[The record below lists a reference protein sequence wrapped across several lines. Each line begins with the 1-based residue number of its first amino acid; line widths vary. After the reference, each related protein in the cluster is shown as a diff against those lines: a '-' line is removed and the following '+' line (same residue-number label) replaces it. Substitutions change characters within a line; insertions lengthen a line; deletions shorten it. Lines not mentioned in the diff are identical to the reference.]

1 MDIRRIRLSQ
11 VLESQI
17 PDFIN
22 DEFPLFKEFL
32 RRYQESNEIPGA
44 SYDLLSNIDK
54 YVDLDAILLTPRSTR
69 ITSNDDIGYED
80 TVIPVESTAGFPY
93 AFGLLSLG
101 TVDDEYEIVT
111 YTSKTDT
118 EFRGVVR
125 GFRGLTEIGDELVFE
140 ESAKL
145 EHFDGTT
152 VVNLSALFLD
162 EFFKKLKA
170 QIAPGFEERILNYDV
185 NERLFY
191 KNVGDFYRSKGT
203 KKAYEILFKALYNKP
218 VNVIIPSDYV
228 FESSSSSNRKTRDLV
243 LYSDDQTTDFSETL
257 LHRTL
262 KQPEED
268 AISDPDQLSA
278 YGTVTNVERIERN
291 GIRYYLV
298 SLDGDY
304 DKDISVD
311 GTVFGTFVTTATTK
325 VIEDFIG
332 VNDEWPEFLQV
343 DSTLSFEESGT
354 LDVYNVIN
362 NEFVVEEISYSGKT
376 VNEFFDISD
385 GEFDI
390 TRGTL
395 LSSRRYAYVDI
406 SDEETHYFRVTQVLS
421 GITPDESSY
430 FEQDDPIKFNTLG
443 LREESTKYNDWTNN
457 HTATYNISNLE
468 LLSATNRTYRCNVDG
483 EFDLVN
489 SDKFFLIDNTN
500 TSYNIFISARESI
513 SEYILTSDSLI
524 DLTPPKSFVIE
535 RKLNKAHFTFFPEAN
550 NYVSDVQNVYRPDS
564 FADEMYIAASS
575 LPNYGNSALSTN
587 DKRITFSAN
596 IATDLTGNKTIKI
609 GKDGTPS
616 TPEVN
621 HSFYTGDSI
630 IYSEEDDDNRLK
642 TFDGD
647 SNIID
652 LPNGRYYVTVVDTK
666 TIKLSTS
673 LNRVYTQDY
682 LSIVGNVTDTTFFYS
697 DFFDIEKVLN
707 IDEPFVLKSK
717 RLVKKIIP
725 PVDQSNPVETIP
737 GKIGIFR
744 NGVELLNYKSKNNI
758 YYGGIE
764 ALEILSSGED
774 YDIINPPTLE
784 IFDGESAD
792 GANNGGIGATGNFV
806 IQGSVRELKVL
817 GGGYNYVNDP
827 TIKVTGGNGTSCDVS
842 PVMES
847 YTHGVTIDSSSGF
860 NVGISSNTIITL
872 EDHVFSPGERVIYN
886 CELNAQEIGGLKN
899 KAIYFV
905 GVIDNTSFTLHNSV
919 VDAKNGVEAIDLID
933 FGEGFHKF
941 DAVKKKKRL
950 SALNVNYSSEDFT
963 FKKVSYDP
971 SVISAPIDY
980 YTNTI
985 NLPKHGF
992 NNGELITYD
1001 STSTPIAG
1009 LSSGTD
1015 YYVTKVDDNNFRL
1028 SSIGIGTLSKNFYY
1042 NQGTYVDLTTAGV
1055 GRQYFR
1061 YPNIEINVT
1070 PSGNDPF
1077 SIQPQILPI
1086 VRGKI
1091 TEVFLE
1097 GHGVGYG
1104 CTNIFNYERQPD
1116 ITAEPGKL
1124 ASVKPFIIDG
1134 EIKSIIIQNSGQKY
1148 VSTPTV
1154 QIFTDGDG
1162 FGAELIPIIDDDGR
1176 LQDVIVKNGGADYND
1191 ATEIEIV
1198 SAGAG
1203 AKFKAKIVRWNV
1215 NEVERALNSNQIY
1228 DDDGFLHQDST
1239 ISNNEADE
1247 YGLIQYAHC
1256 YAPRKLRQ
1264 TVYNKKI
1271 INGRTTFNPDL
1282 VLDNLNRETESTLH
1296 SPILG
1301 WAYDGNPIYGPYGF
1315 SNSDGS
1321 GGVQR
1326 MQSGYKKRAIANRPS
1341 VTVYPLG
1348 FFCNDYEWFS
1358 DGDLDAFNGRFCVTP
1373 EYPNGVY
1380 AYFTT
1385 IGNNDSSF
1393 KNFKLPEYPYVIG
1406 ERFKSTPIEFNFDAS
1421 VNQGS
1426 FFNEEDDITS
1436 ENYKKLGLLRNITP
1450 QNAST
1455 EFGSYKYV
1463 FNPTE
1468 VIDVK
1473 SRVKSVSPGKV
1484 DSLVLFAG
1492 GKDFKVGDKIVFSE
1506 SGGNTKRPLGRVV
1519 SISGT
1524 DVSSVSVATSSMTN
1538 VEIVSNPQTGN
1549 VVAICSGPHDQYT
1562 GPGRVDDLANGDEFG
1577 AELIVVTR
1585 DLELSGIGTGTII
1598 DVPGVTGLVTYM
1610 NVFGLAGTQ
1619 NIIKILP
1626 NDVYKIKSGNFEEQV
1641 RILNVDSFNSRVR
1654 VQREVNGTIGTSYPV
1669 GTALSEH
1676 SRKFLINGYGESGS
1690 RFNTQYYFD
1699 PRESVGLGVGS
1710 TLNILNPGAGSTSM
1724 FVGGDKIYLPHNT
1737 LEINDKIY
1745 YDYDTGPIQVES
1757 FGDNF
1762 NLVKDKP
1769 YYAYP
1774 FPNGFV
1780 GVSSRPVGVGSTGPV
1795 GLGSVTELLTFTS
1808 HGAGDNHSFFTRYDD
1823 VKRVD
1828 VTTFEATFTTAKKH
1842 NLIFDDEITT
1852 NCRPNIEKTLQVFY
1866 NEENNKF
1873 AIGKFD
1879 IVHADINARFNTIT
1893 INNHGLQNGQTLI
1906 LESDFPPGGLV
1917 DNGVYRVSVVNRNT
1931 IKLLET
1937 NNGGV
1942 VDITNQSTGRLLVIN
1957 PPIQLIKDKTLVFD
1971 VSDFSLSYVR
1981 NNIRYSAFELK
1992 FFTDKELTHEFVSSE
2007 KGGEFNVTT
2016 TGKLGV
2022 DLTAR
2027 VKLKYDDDFPQQ
2039 LYYILQPLKNAQ
2051 VPVSYSLSS
2060 LDELNDNIIEFVDSP
2075 ISGNYNVRKPTDTT
2089 FSYRL
2094 FEEPDSTNYVAGL
2107 ATITYSTISTTA
2119 SGPINE
2125 VSFVSKGANLIK
2137 LPLIEKVESESG
2149 IDSIIFPRSKSI
2161 GISKNI
2167 EIDDIG
2173 FDFPSDTTLRPR
2185 AFTPTVY
2192 KIDPLT
2198 SIGNID
2204 VLNKG
2209 TRYTVLPDLVLIDGY
2224 TNKIV
2229 DDVDL
2234 RYVNED
2240 GFRVDVI
2247 KNTKNL
2253 YDVEPRLLPINNSN
2267 GYKILT
2273 LSYDSGSKDATVILD
2288 VVGFSTIT
2296 AWPFP
2301 VGSQFMVE
2309 GVITKDPTNDEG
2321 YNSADYNYKKLF
2333 TVKTAD
2339 PNIGG
2344 QVPSFTFNMGDFVT
2358 TTAGPGIFN
2367 DLITSGRVIPE
2378 SLFPT
2383 FNVNRVANKY
2393 FENEVITNG
2402 DTEDLV
2408 VSWDIKNELL
2418 KVFTS
2423 FPERYQVGDVIRGKT
2438 SASSGTLT
2446 EVVGITS
2453 LTYELDASND
2463 QRYKPYDRKGFLNEE
2478 TQRLHDSDYYQYFAY
2493 SLKSE
2498 VGISSWKEPVES
2510 LAHPAGFKK
2519 FSELQV
2525 ISGDNQQLG
2534 INSTGIPVDQNES
2547 GFIGISDFT
2556 SYYDLNCVH
2565 DIDMVTENNI
2575 LNKMSDEIRFN
2586 SLILVD
2592 YFESIGNR
2600 VLIVD
2605 DVSDEFNS
2613 NARPTAFA
2621 TVDTFSLRK
2630 FRSKKYVM
2638 FTSNKKFP
2646 GERQMIIVN
2655 VLHNNIYGF
2664 LTQYGRVETNNVHGY
2679 FDIGIFEDNGLLLF
2693 YPIEY
2698 QFSDFNISGYQYAIS
2713 DTISGVATHYI
2724 GNSDSIG
2731 FAGIQTTMLPQGTSA
2746 STKIVGID
2754 SSYRSAKVLVTLES
2768 SDLQYYQYDEFNIVH
2783 DGTDIHNI
2791 EFSTLATDNFASQ
2804 DVSLG
2809 IGTYQFAYNGNDLE
2823 VRLKPN
2829 SGLST
2834 FYDVTSTVVAISDT
2848 SRTGVGSSQFNTTL
2862 TTVGLGTTTSISP
2875 FAGVNTSI
2883 QLLEF
2888 DASYKGFN
2896 AYVSIEDMTNNI
2908 VQMSELVFT
2917 HNETDSYI
2925 TEFGRVSNRGIFED
2939 VGLGTFT
2946 TYVTGGKARLEFVP
2960 YPADPGFTREIE
2972 VRLFTHQL
2980 QLVDLGISESFYNYD
2995 NGRFSTLHGTYTGTE
3010 NDIKRSFELRHQG
3023 DLIFE
3028 RVFDS
3033 TSLGT
3038 TVSTEEN
3045 VLVLPNHFF
3054 VTGELVHY
3062 TVPNDD
3068 DVRVGIA
3075 TTTIAGIGST
3085 DKLPTDLFVVKVNDS
3100 KIKFADTAENALKF
3114 NPVTLTLDSVGV
3126 GTQHKITATNKDA
3139 KGVFTIDN
3147 MMQSPIVGLA
3157 ITTSVIEDISLDLT
3171 LINTAG
3177 ITSIFANDIIEI
3189 DDEVMLVETVGVGT
3203 QDRIRVRRPWLGTE
3217 LGIHTA
3223 GALVTKLKG
3232 DYKIVGSTI
3241 NFTSA
3246 PYGKVPVTVDVNQ
3259 FGVPFVDPS
3268 DRDFTGITTNSY
3280 FHGRTFM
3287 RSGIVDEIEET
3298 YSKNYIFDDIST
3310 KFTGIRTSFD
3320 MTFNGADVVGL
3331 STDNAIVLVKDV
3343 FQQPTRPGVS
3353 SIAGN
3358 YEFVEVGGKTKILFD
3373 GSISSDDFTAADGQ
3387 DINVPNLPIG
3397 GVIVNIGSTTGLGYQ
3412 PLVPAGGTATVSD
3425 LGTIASISIG
3435 NSGSGYRPGIQTHI
3449 GVKAVTPTSVD
3460 MIGFATA
3467 LNGHITGVAVTSN
3480 KVFYAPRDIS
3490 DVTYNNLTGLT
3501 TVTTSSAHGLLNG
3514 QEVVVSGIAF
3524 TCDYS
3529 GAGPVNITNV
3539 VYDNTTGI
3547 MTVTTSGA
3555 HNLQTTGQRS
3565 DVLLTGIAM
3574 TCGLDGGAS
3583 THVYPRTTDPYY
3595 CGSRVTAVNSSTEF
3609 ETNVGVSTVPTFYQS
3624 GGVAQPVIIA
3634 PRSSNNSDSKVDSA
3648 FHGTRVTRIL
3658 DNTSFEINTGI
3669 STREH
3674 FYARCGKVNKP
3685 IQIVFDSPLSYT
3697 DIPLIYSSDSPNEG
3711 IGRTASIDMFIS
3723 RDTTVGEFKFNN
3735 NGYAYGQGEILT
3747 VAIGGTTGIPTDTS
3761 KTYDEFQITVNQTHS
3776 DEFNSWSVGQ
3786 LQQLD
3791 SLDDQFDGI
3800 RRVFP
3805 ISFQGDRLSIRARP
3819 GSQIDVS
3826 ATLLIFIND
3835 VLQVPNQAYTFKGG
3849 SLIIFAEPIPEDY
3862 TSRIIFF
3869 RGTRDVDVEEIDIV
3883 EPIEVGDKVRIM
3895 SDIAFQSENKRT
3907 VEDILSSDILLT
3919 NPYSGIGRLN
3929 DETIERPLMAC
3940 KQTEDLF
3947 INGAYVGKDRRLY
3960 EPYIFPTTNLIQP
3973 VGVDTT
3979 VAWVE
3984 ATSTFFDNRKENLAG
3999 KKLGQIQ
4006 IVSQDETATGIISA
4020 VVSGVGS
4027 VTNITI
4033 ANAGVGY
4040 TFAPQIAI
4048 GPPAPGGTQATATC
4062 TVSNGSINT
4071 ITITNN
4077 GLGYTGGTPAIN
4089 VEPPKVYIEPIRQV
4103 EYDGDYGNIV
4113 SVANTNVG
4121 VGSTALE
4128 LSLHIPRD
4136 SFIRDLGI
4144 NPGGITTEGI
4154 TGLVTSYYFTA
4165 SRTNVGNGVT
4175 AFYNDGNTLSISTDK
4190 FNNIFQVYD
4199 IDRTTESVPGI
4210 GVTDIVKITTLVEY
4224 PIDLAENLG
4233 TFDNDS
4239 ETFDSTELT
4248 FDNAGEDNGY
4258 FGNFSWGRINWHPTK
4273 SRKQPLEF
4281 TSYHETGFAG
4291 INTSPFVRR
4300 TFPLR
4305 TKLYTQY

>member
-32 RRYQESNEIPGA
+32 RQYQESNEIPGA
-44 SYDLLSNIDK
+44 AYDLMSNIDK
-54 YVDLDAILLTPRSTR
+54 YVDLDSILLTPRSTE
-69 ITSNDDIGYED
+69 IDGNDVGFED
-80 TVIPVESTAGFPY
+80 TVIQVESTAGFPY
-93 AFGLLSLG
+93 AYGLLSLG
-101 TVDDEYEIVT
+101 TIDDDDLDPEFEIVT

-118 EFRGVVR
+118 EFRGVIR
-125 GFRGLTEIGDELVFE
+125 GFSGLTEIGDELVFRD
-140 ESAKL
+140 SSKK
-145 EHFDGTT
+145 EHSSGTE

-162 EFFKKLKA
+162 EFFKKLKS

-185 NERLFY
+185 NERVFY
-191 KNVGDFYRSKGT
+191 KHVGDFYRTKGT
-203 KKAYEILFKALYNKP
+203 RKAFEILFRALYNRP
-218 VNVIIPSDYV
+218 VDVIIPSDYV

-243 LYSDDQTTDFSETL
+243 LYSDDQTTDFSDVL

-262 KQPEED
+262 KQSEVDSIDE
-268 AISDPDQLSA
+268 PDELTA
-278 YGTVTNVERIERN
+278 YGTISNVERIERN
-291 GIRYYLV
+291 GVRYYLV

-304 DKDISVD
+304 DKDITVD
-311 GTVFGTFVTTATTK
+311 GTVFGTFVPTATTK
-325 VIEDFIG
+325 VTEDFIG
-332 VNDEWPEFLQV
+332 ANDEWPEFLQV
-343 DSTLSFEESGT
+343 DSTLSFENSGT
-354 LDVYNVIN
+354 LDVYNVVN
-362 NEFVVEEISYSGKT
+362 NEFVVKSIDFSGKT
-376 VNEFFDISD
+376 VNEFFEISSD
-385 GEFDI
+385 FDI

-395 LSSRRYAYVDI
+395 ISSRRYAYIEV

-421 GITPDESSY
+421 GIKPDQSSY
-430 FEQDDPIKFNTLG
+430 FEEEDPIKFNTLG
-443 LREESTKYNDWTNN
+443 LREESTKYNDWKYNN
-457 HTATYNISNLE
+457 TATYNISNLE
-468 LLSATNRTYRCNVDG
+468 LLSKVNKTYRCNVDG
-483 EFDLVN
+483 NFDLVN
-489 SDKFFLIDNTN
+489 SDKFFLIDNN
-500 TSYNIFISARESI
+500 QKSYNVFVSARESI
-513 SEYILTSDSLI
+513 NEYILTAETLI

-564 FADEMYIAASS
+564 FVDEMYIAASS

-587 DKRITFSAN
+587 DKRIKFSVN
-596 IATDLTGNKTIKI
+596 IATDLTGNKNIKV
-609 GKDGTPS
+609 GQDGTPS
-616 TPEVN
+616 RAEVN

-630 IYSEEDDDNRLK
+630 IYSEEDDSNRLK

-647 SNIID
+647 DNLID
-652 LPNGRYYVTVVDTK
+652 LPNGRYYITVVDTK

-673 LNRVYTQDY
+673 LNRVYTKDY
-682 LSIVGNVTDTTFFYS
+682 LSIVGNVTDAIFYYS

-717 RLVKKIIP
+717 RLVKKISEPI
-725 PVDQSNPVETIP
+725 DQAVPTITVP
-737 GKIGIFR
+737 GKLGIFK
-744 NGVELLNYKSKNNI
+744 NGVELINYKSKNNI

-764 ALEILSSGED
+764 AVEILSSGED

-784 IFDGESAD
+784 IFDGENAD
-792 GANNGGIGATGNFV
+792 GVNNGGIGATGNFV
-806 IQGSVRELKVL
+806 IQGSVRDIKVL
-817 GGGYNYVNDP
+817 SGGYNYLNDP
-827 TIKVTGGNGTSCDVS
+827 TIKVSGGNGTSCDVS
-842 PVMES
+842 PVMET

-860 NVGISSNTIITL
+860 NVGISTNTIITL
-872 EDHVFSPGERVIYN
+872 EEHLFAPGERVIYN
-886 CELNAQEIGGLKN
+886 CELNDQEIGGLKN
-899 KAIYFV
+899 KSIYYV
-905 GVIDNTSFTLHNSV
+905 GVVDTTSFTLHNSV
-919 VDAKNGVEAIDLID
+919 VDAKNNINEIDLVD

-941 DAVKKKKRL
+941 DAVIKKKRL
-950 SALNVNYSSEDFT
+950 SGINVNYSSEDFT
-963 FKKVSYDP
+963 YRNVSYDP
-971 SVISAPIDY
+971 SAVSTPIDY

-985 NLPKHGF
+985 NLPNHGF
-992 NNGELITYD
+992 SSGELITYH
-1001 STSTPIAG
+1001 STTTPIAG

-1015 YYVTKVDDNNFRL
+1015 YYVTKVDGNKFRL
-1028 SSIGIGTLSKNFYY
+1028 SSVGFGTLSDDYY
-1042 NQGTYVDLTTAGV
+1042 YKSQSYVDLSTNGV

-1061 YPNIEINVT
+1061 YPNIEVSIS

-1077 SIQPQILPI
+1077 SIRPQLLPI
-1086 VRGKI
+1086 VRGEI

-1104 CTNIFNYERQPD
+1104 CTNIFNYERQPN
-1116 ITAEPGKL
+1116 ISAEPGKL
-1124 ASVKPFIIDG
+1124 ASVRPFIIDG
-1134 EIKSIIIQNSGQKY
+1134 EIKSVIIQNSGQKY
-1148 VSTPTV
+1148 VSTPSV
-1154 QIFTDGDG
+1154 QIFTDGNG
-1162 FGAELIPIIDDDGR
+1162 FGAELIPIISDDGR
-1176 LQDVIVKNGGADYND
+1176 LEDVLVKNGGADYND

-1198 SAGAG
+1198 SAGTG
-1203 AKFKAKIVRWNV
+1203 AQFKAKIIRWNV

-1239 ISNNEADE
+1239 ISIEEADE
-1247 YGLIQYAHC
+1247 YGLIQYGHC

-1264 TVYNKKI
+1264 TVYNKKV

-1282 VLDNLNRETESTLH
+1282 VLDNLNRETDSTLH

-1315 SNSDGS
+1315 TNSDGT
-1321 GGVQR
+1321 GGVKR

-1358 DGDLDAFNGRFCVTP
+1358 DGDLDVFNGRYCVTP

-1406 ERFKSTPIEFNFDAS
+1406 ERFKSKPIEFNFNS
-1421 VNQGS
+1421 NINQGS
-1426 FFNEEDDITS
+1426 FFAEENDLIDQ
-1436 ENYKKLGLLRNITP
+1436 NYKTKGLLRNITP
-1450 QNAST
+1450 QNSST
-1455 EFGSYKYV
+1455 EFGSYKYL

-1468 VIDVK
+1468 VIDIRSSVK
-1473 SRVKSVSPGKV
+1473 DVTPGKV
-1484 DSLVLFAG
+1484 DNLVLFSG
-1492 GKDFKVGDKIVFSE
+1492 GKDFKVDDRIVFSE
-1506 SGGNTKRPLGRVV
+1506 SGGNTKRPIGRVT
-1519 SISGT
+1519 SIGGT
-1524 DVSSVSVATSSMTN
+1524 DVLSVSVATSSIVN
-1538 VEIVSNPQTGN
+1538 AEIVSNPQTGN
-1549 VVAICSGPHDQYT
+1549 VIAICSSPHGQYT
-1562 GPGRVDDLANGDEFG
+1562 GPGRVDDLSNDDEFG
-1577 AELIVVTR
+1577 AELVVVTR
-1585 DLELSGIGTGTII
+1585 DLELSGFGTGNVV
-1598 DVPGVTGLVTYM
+1598 DLPSVTGIVTYM
-1610 NVFGLAGTQ
+1610 SVFGLDSTQ
-1619 NIIKILP
+1619 NIVKILP
-1626 NDVYKIKSGNFEEQV
+1626 NDVYKIKYGSIEEQV
-1641 RILNVDSFNSRVR
+1641 KILNVDTNNSRLR
-1654 VQREVNGTIGTSYPV
+1654 VQRQVNGTIGTSYPV

-1676 SRKFLINGYGESGS
+1676 SRKFLIDGYNDSGS
-1690 RFNTQYYFD
+1690 RFNTQYYFN
-1699 PRESVGLGVGS
+1699 PKESVGLGVGS
-1710 TLNILNPGAGSTSM
+1710 TLSISNPGAGSTSI
-1724 FVGGDKIYLPHNT
+1724 FVGGGKIYLPDNT
-1737 LEINDKIY
+1737 LQVNDKIY
-1745 YDYDTGPIQVES
+1745 YDYDNGPIQVES

-1762 NLVKDKP
+1762 NLVKDRP

-1774 FPNGFV
+1774 FPNGYV

-1808 HGAGDNHSFFTRYDD
+1808 HGSGVNHSFFTRYDD

-1828 VTTFEATFTTAKKH
+1828 ITTYEATFTTSQKH
-1842 NLIFDDEITT
+1842 NLLFDDEIVAD
-1852 NCRPNIEKTLQVFY
+1852 CRPNIEKTLQVFY

-1873 AIGKFD
+1873 AVGKFD
-1879 IVHADINARFNTIT
+1879 FVHDDIDVKFNTIT
-1893 INNHGLQNGQTLI
+1893 INNHGLRNGQTLI
-1906 LESDFPPGGLV
+1906 LESLTPPGGLS
-1917 DNGVYRVSVVNRNT
+1917 DNGVYRVSIVNKNT
-1931 IKLLET
+1931 IKLL
-1937 NNGGV
+1937 NQNDDGV
-1942 VDITNQSTGRLLVIN
+1942 VDITNQSTGRLLIVN
-1957 PPIQLIKDKTLVFD
+1957 PPIDLIKDKTIVFD

-1992 FFTDKELTHEFVSSE
+1992 FYTNKELTHEFLSSE
-2007 KGGEFNVTT
+2007 KDGDFSVTT
-2016 TGKLGV
+2016 EGRLGV
-2022 DLTAR
+2022 DLNAK
-2027 VKLKYDDDFPQQ
+2027 VKLKYDNNFPQK
-2039 LYYILQPLKNAQ
+2039 LYYVLKPLKTPQ
-2051 VPVSYSLSS
+2051 IPVAFSLSS
-2060 LDELNDNIIEFVDSP
+2060 LDRNNDNVINFVDSP
-2075 ISGNYNVRKPTDTT
+2075 ISGRFNIRKPTDTT

-2094 FEEPDSTNYVAGL
+2094 FNAPESNSYTSGL
-2107 ATITYSTISTTA
+2107 STITYSTISTTA

-2125 VSFVSKGANLIK
+2125 VSFISKGSNLLK

-2149 IDSIIFPRSKSI
+2149 VDSIIFPRSQSI

-2167 EIDDIG
+2167 AIDDIG

-2185 AFTPTVY
+2185 AYTPTVY

-2198 SIGNID
+2198 SIGSID
-2204 VLNKG
+2204 IIEKG
-2209 TRYTVLPDLVLIDGY
+2209 TRYTILPDLVLIDGY

-2267 GYKILT
+2267 GYKILNIQ
-2273 LSYDSGSKDATVILD
+2273 YDSGTKDATVTLD

-2301 VGSQFMVE
+2301 EGEEFMIE
-2309 GVITKDPTNDEG
+2309 GVVTKQPTIDEG
-2321 YNSADYNYKKLF
+2321 YNSADYDYKKLF

-2344 QVPSFTFNMGDFVT
+2344 QVPSFTFNMGDFVK
-2358 TTAGPGIFN
+2358 TTAGPGVFN
-2367 DLITSGRVIPE
+2367 DLVTSGRVIPK
-2378 SLFPT
+2378 SLFPV

-2393 FENEVITNG
+2393 FENEIITNG
-2402 DTEDLV
+2402 DSEDLV
-2408 VSWDIKNELL
+2408 VSWDVKNELL

-2423 FPERYQVGDVIRGKT
+2423 FPERYQIGDVIRGKT

-2453 LTYELDASND
+2453 LTYEVGASNND
-2463 QRYKPYDRKGFLNEE
+2463 RYKPYDRRGFLNEE
-2478 TQRLHDSDYYQYFAY
+2478 TQRLHDSDYYQYFSY

-2519 FSELQV
+2519 FGELQIV
-2525 ISGDNQQLG
+2525 SDDDDQVGV
-2534 INSTGIPVDQNES
+2534 NSTGIAVDQNES

-2565 DIDMVTENNI
+2565 DIDLVTENNI
-2575 LNKMSDEIRFN
+2575 LNKTSDEIRFN

-2605 DVSDEFNS
+2605 DISDQFNS
-2613 NARPTAFA
+2613 NPRSTAFV

-2664 LTQYGRVETNNVHGY
+2664 ITQYGRVETNDVHGY
-2679 FDIGIFEDNGLLLF
+2679 FDLAVFEDNGLLLF

-2698 QFSDFNISGYQYAIS
+2698 RFTDFNISGYQYAIS
-2713 DTISGVATHYI
+2713 DSISGVATHYI

-2731 FAGIQTTMLPQGTSA
+2731 FAGIQTAMLPQGTST
-2746 STKIVGID
+2746 SSKIVGID

-2768 SDLQYYQYDEFNIVH
+2768 SDLQYFQYDEFNIVH
-2783 DGTDIHNI
+2783 DGTDIHNV
-2791 EFSTLATDNFASQ
+2791 EFSTLATNNFGSQ

-2809 IGTYQFAYNGNDLE
+2809 IGTYQFAYNGNDIE
-2823 VRLKPN
+2823 VKLTPN

-2834 FYDVTSTVVAISDT
+2834 DYDVTSTVVAISDT
-2848 SRTGVGSSQFNTTL
+2848 SRTAIGSSQFNTTL
-2862 TTVGLGTTTSISP
+2862 TTVGFGSTTSISP

-2883 QLLEF
+2883 QLAEF
-2888 DASYKGFN
+2888 DKSYKGFN

-2908 VQMSELVFT
+2908 VQMSELVLT
-2917 HNETDSYI
+2917 HNETDAYI
-2925 TEFGRVSNRGIFED
+2925 TEFGRVSNRGFFED

-2946 TYVTGGKARLEFVP
+2946 TYVDPSTKKARIEFVP

-2980 QLVDLGISESFYNYD
+2980 QLVDLSVSNNYYNYE
-2995 NGRFSTLHGTYTGTE
+2995 NGRFSTLYGTYTGTE
-3010 NDIKRSFELRHQG
+3010 NDIKRSFELRHQN

-3033 TSLGT
+3033 TALGT
-3038 TVSTEEN
+3038 TVSTNEN
-3045 VLVLPNHFF
+3045 VLILPNHFF
-3054 VTGELVHY
+3054 VTGELVQY
-3062 TVPNDD
+3062 TVPNED

-3075 TTTIAGIGST
+3075 TTTISGIGST
-3085 DKLPTDLFVVKVNDS
+3085 DKLPTDLYVVKVNDS
-3100 KIKFADTAENALKF
+3100 KIKFADSAENALKF
-3114 NPVTLTLDSVGV
+3114 NPITLTLNSAGI

-3147 MMQSPIVGLA
+3147 MMQSPVVGLGV
-3157 ITTSVIEDISLDLT
+3157 TTSVVDDISLDLT

-3189 DDEVMLVETVGVGT
+3189 DDEIMLVETVGVGT
-3203 QDRIRVRRPWLGTE
+3203 QDKIRVRRPWMGTE

-3232 DYKIVGSTI
+3232 DYKITGSTI

-3287 RSGIVDEIEET
+3287 RSGIVDETEET
-3298 YSKNYIFDDIST
+3298 YTKNYIFDDIST
-3310 KFTGIRTSFD
+3310 KFTGIRTAFD
-3320 MTFNGADVVGL
+3320 MTFNGQDVVGL
-3331 STDNAIVLVKDV
+3331 STDNAIVLVKDI

-3353 SIAGN
+3353 SISGN

-3373 GSISSDDFTAADGQ
+3373 GSTSSDDFTAADGQ
-3387 DINVPNLPIG
+3387 DINVPNLPVG
-3397 GVIVNIGSTTGLGYQ
+3397 GVIVSVGSTNGLGYQ
-3412 PLVPAGGTATVSD
+3412 PLVAAGGTATIS
-3425 LGTIASISIG
+3425 GFGSITSISIG

-3449 GVKAVTPTSVD
+3449 NVIAQTSSDVSI
-3460 MIGFATA
+3460 IGYATA
-3467 LNGHITGVAVTSN
+3467 LNGHITGVA
-3480 KVFYAPRDIS
+3480 
-3490 DVTYNNLTGLT
+3490 
-3501 TVTTSSAHGLLNG
+3501 
-3514 QEVVVSGIAF
+3514 
-3524 TCDYS
+3524 
-3529 GAGPVNITNV
+3529 ITNPGTA
-3539 VYDNTTGI
+3539 Y
-3547 MTVTTSGA
+3547 TS
-3555 HNLQTTGQRS
+3555 
-3565 DVLLTGIAM
+3565 
-3574 TCGLDGGAS
+3574 
-3583 THVYPRTTDPYY
+3583 
-3595 CGSRVTAVNSSTEF
+3595 
-3609 ETNVGVSTVPTFYQS
+3609 TNP
-3624 GGVAQPVIIA
+3624 PLI
-3634 PRSSNNSDSKVDSA
+3634 R
-3648 FHGTRVTRIL
+3648 
-3658 DNTSFEINTGI
+3658 
-3669 STREH
+3669 
-3674 FYARCGKVNKP
+3674 
-3685 IQIVFDSPLSYT
+3685 FDSPLSYT
-3697 DIPLIYSSDSPNEG
+3697 DIPLIYSSDSPQQG
-3711 IGRTASIDMFIS
+3711 IGRTASIDIFVS

-3761 KTYDEFQITVNQTHS
+3761 KTFDEFQITVNETHS
-3776 DEFNSWSVGQ
+3776 DEFNSWSLGQ

-3791 SLDDQFDGI
+3791 SLDDQFDGF

-3835 VLQVPNQAYTFKGG
+3835 ILQIPNQAYTFKGG
-3849 SLIIFAEPIPEDY
+3849 SLIIFAEPIPENY
-3862 TSRIIFF
+3862 TSRILFY
-3869 RGTRDVDVEEIDIV
+3869 RGTRDVDVEEVDIV
-3883 EPIEVGDKVRIM
+3883 EPIEVGDKVKIM
-3895 SDIAFQSENKRT
+3895 SDVVFQTENKRS

-3940 KQTEDLF
+3940 KQTEDVF
-3947 INGAYVGKDRRLY
+3947 INGDPVGKDRRLY

-3973 VGVDTT
+3973 VGIDTT

-3984 ATSTFFDNRKENLAG
+3984 AVSTFFDNTKENLAA

-4006 IVSQDETATGIISA
+4006 IVSQEETRTGIVSA
-4020 VVSGVGS
+4020 VVSGIGS
-4027 VTNITI
+4027 VTNLTI
-4033 ANAGVGY
+4033 ANAGTGY
-4040 TFAPQIAI
+4040 TFAPQIAV
-4048 GPPAPGGTQATATC
+4048 GPPSPGGTQATATC
-4062 TVSNGSINT
+4062 TISNGSIDV

-4077 GLGYTGGTPAIN
+4077 GLGYTGTQLPAVN
-4089 VEPPKVYIEPIRQV
+4089 VEPPRVELEAIRQV
-4103 EYDGDYGNIV
+4103 EYDGDYGTIV

-4121 VGSTALE
+4121 VGSTAVE
-4128 LSLHIPRD
+4128 LSLYIPDD
-4136 SFIRDLGI
+4136 SFIRDIGI
-4144 NPGGITTEGI
+4144 NPGGMATEGI
-4154 TGLVTSYYFTA
+4154 TGLVTSYYFTV
-4165 SRTNVGNGVT
+4165 SRTNTGTGLT
-4175 AFYNDGNTLSISTDK
+4175 TLYNDGRVLGITTEN

-4199 IDRTTESVPGI
+4199 IDRITETVPGV
-4210 GVTDIVKITTLVEY
+4210 GVTDVVKVTSLVEG
-4224 PIDLAENLG
+4224 PLGLSQELA
-4233 TFDNDS
+4233 TFDNNIK
-4239 ETFDSTELT
+4239 TWDSTDFTL
-4248 FDNAGEDNGY
+4248 DSVAPDNGF
-4258 FGNFSWGRINWHPTK
+4258 FGIFSWGRINWHPTK
-4273 SRKQPLEF
+4273 SRKEPLEF
-4281 TSYHETGFAG
+4281 NSYHRSGFAG
-4291 INTSPFVRR
+4291 IATSPFVRR
-4300 TFPLR
+4300 TWHLR
-4305 TKLYTQY
+4305 SKLYTQY

>member
-32 RRYQESNEIPGA
+32 RQYQESNEIPGA
-44 SYDLLSNIDK
+44 AYDLMSNIDK
-54 YVDLDAILLTPRSTR
+54 YVDLDSILLTPRSTE
-69 ITSNDDIGYED
+69 IDGNDVGFED
-80 TVIPVESTAGFPY
+80 TVIQVESTAGFPY
-93 AFGLLSLG
+93 AYGLLSLG
-101 TVDDEYEIVT
+101 IVDDDDLDPEFEIVT

-118 EFRGVVR
+118 EFRGVIR
-125 GFRGLTEIGDELVFE
+125 GFSGLTEIGDELVFRD
-140 ESAKL
+140 SSKK
-145 EHFDGTT
+145 EHSSGTD
-152 VVNLSALFLD
+152 VINLSALFLD
-162 EFFKKLKA
+162 EFFKKLKS

-185 NERLFY
+185 NERVFY
-191 KNVGDFYRSKGT
+191 KHVGDFYRSKGT
-203 KKAYEILFKALYNKP
+203 RKAFEILFRALYNRP

-243 LYSDDQTTDFSETL
+243 LYSDDQTTDFSDVL

-262 KQPEED
+262 KQSEQD
-268 AISDPDQLSA
+268 SIDDPDELTA
-278 YGTVTNVERIERN
+278 YGTISNVERIERN
-291 GIRYYLV
+291 GIRYYLI

-304 DKDISVD
+304 DKDITVD
-311 GTVFGTFVTTATTK
+311 GTVFGTFVPTATTK
-325 VIEDFIG
+325 VTEDFIG
-332 VNDEWPEFLQV
+332 ANDEWPEFLQV
-343 DSTLSFEESGT
+343 DSTLSFENSGT
-354 LDVYNVIN
+354 LDVYNVVN
-362 NEFVVEEISYSGKT
+362 NEFVVKSIDFSGKT
-376 VNEFFDISD
+376 VNEFFEISSD
-385 GEFDI
+385 FDI

-395 LSSRRYAYVDI
+395 ISSRRYAYIEV

-421 GITPDESSY
+421 GIKPDQSSY
-430 FEQDDPIKFNTLG
+430 FEEEDPIKFNTLG
-443 LREESTKYNDWTNN
+443 LREESTKYNDWKYNN
-457 HTATYNISNLE
+457 TATYNISNLE
-468 LLSATNRTYRCNVDG
+468 LLSKVNKTYRCNVDG
-483 EFDLVN
+483 NFDLVN
-489 SDKFFLIDNTN
+489 ADKFFLIDNN
-500 TSYNIFISARESI
+500 QKAYNVFVSARESI
-513 SEYILTSDSLI
+513 NEYILTAETLI

-564 FADEMYIAASS
+564 FVDEMYIAASS

-587 DKRITFSAN
+587 DKRIKFSVN
-596 IATDLTGNKTIKI
+596 IATDLTGNKNIKV
-609 GKDGTPS
+609 GQDGTPS
-616 TPEVN
+616 LAEVN

-630 IYSEEDDDNRLK
+630 IYSEEDDSNRLK

-647 SNIID
+647 DNLID
-652 LPNGRYYVTVVDTK
+652 LPNGRYYITVVDTK

-673 LNRVYTQDY
+673 LNRVYTKDY
-682 LSIVGNVTDTTFFYS
+682 ISIVGNVTDAIFYYS

-717 RLVKKIIP
+717 RLVKKISEPI
-725 PVDQSNPVETIP
+725 DQAVPTITVP
-737 GKIGIFR
+737 GKLGIFK
-744 NGVELLNYKSKNNI
+744 NGVELINYKSKNNI

-764 ALEILSSGED
+764 ALEILSGGED

-784 IFDGESAD
+784 IFDGENAD
-792 GANNGGIGATGNFV
+792 GVNNGGIGATGNFV
-806 IQGSVRELKVL
+806 IQGSVRDIKVL
-817 GGGYNYVNDP
+817 SGGYNYLNDP
-827 TIKVTGGNGTSCDVS
+827 TIKVSGGNGTSCDVS
-842 PVMES
+842 PVMET

-860 NVGISSNTIITL
+860 NVGISTNTIITL
-872 EDHVFSPGERVIYN
+872 EEHLFAPGERVIYN
-886 CELNAQEIGGLKN
+886 SELNDQEIGGLKN
-899 KAIYFV
+899 KSIYYV
-905 GVIDNTSFTLHNSV
+905 GVVDTTSFTLHNSV
-919 VDAKNGVEAIDLID
+919 VDAKNNVNEIDLVD

-941 DAVKKKKRL
+941 DAVIKKKRL
-950 SALNVNYSSEDFT
+950 SGINVNYSSEDFSYRN
-963 FKKVSYDP
+963 VSYDP
-971 SVISAPIDY
+971 SAVSAPIDY

-985 NLPKHGF
+985 NLPNHGF
-992 NNGELITYD
+992 SSGELITYH
-1001 STSTPIAG
+1001 STTTPIAG

-1015 YYVTKVDDNNFRL
+1015 YYVTKVDENKFRL
-1028 SSIGIGTLSKNFYY
+1028 SSVGFGTLSVDYY
-1042 NQGTYVDLTTAGV
+1042 YRSQSYVDLSTDGV

-1061 YPNIEINVT
+1061 YPNIEVSIS

-1077 SIQPQILPI
+1077 SIQPQLLPI
-1086 VRGKI
+1086 VRGEI

-1104 CTNIFNYERQPD
+1104 CTNIFNYERQPN
-1116 ITAEPGKL
+1116 ISAEPGKL
-1124 ASVKPFIIDG
+1124 ASVRPFIIDG
-1134 EIKSIIIQNSGQKY
+1134 EIKAVIVQNSGQKY
-1148 VSTPTV
+1148 VSTPSV
-1154 QIFTDGDG
+1154 QIFTDGNG
-1162 FGAELIPIIDDDGR
+1162 FGAELIPIISDDGR
-1176 LQDVIVKNGGADYND
+1176 LEDVLVKNGGADYND

-1203 AKFKAKIVRWNV
+1203 AQFKAKIIRWNV

-1239 ISNNEADE
+1239 ISIEEADE
-1247 YGLIQYAHC
+1247 YGLIQYGHC

-1264 TVYNKKI
+1264 TVYNKKV

-1282 VLDNLNRETESTLH
+1282 VLDNLNRETDSTLH

-1315 SNSDGS
+1315 TNSDGT
-1321 GGVQR
+1321 GGVKR

-1341 VTVYPLG
+1341 VTIYPLG

-1358 DGDLDAFNGRFCVTP
+1358 DGDLDVFNGRYCVTP

-1406 ERFKSTPIEFNFDAS
+1406 ERFKSKPIEFNFNS
-1421 VNQGS
+1421 NINQGS
-1426 FFNEEDDITS
+1426 FFAEENDLIDQ
-1436 ENYKKLGLLRNITP
+1436 NYKTNGLLRNITP
-1450 QNAST
+1450 QNSST
-1455 EFGSYKYV
+1455 EFGSYKYL

-1468 VIDVK
+1468 VIDIR
-1473 SRVKSVSPGKV
+1473 SRVKSVTPGKV
-1484 DSLVLFAG
+1484 DNLVVFSG
-1492 GKDFKVGDKIVFSE
+1492 GNNFKIDDRIVFSE
-1506 SGGNTKRPLGRVV
+1506 SGGNTKRPVGRVT
-1519 SISGT
+1519 SIGGT
-1524 DVSSVSVATSSMTN
+1524 DVLNVSVATSSIVN
-1538 VEIVSNPQTGN
+1538 AEIVSNPQTGN
-1549 VVAICSGPHDQYT
+1549 VIAICSSPHGQYT
-1562 GPGRVDDLANGDEFG
+1562 GPGRVDDLSNDVEFG
-1577 AELIVVTR
+1577 AELVVVTR
-1585 DLELSGIGTGTII
+1585 DLELSGFGTGNVV
-1598 DVPGVTGLVTYM
+1598 DLPSVTGIVTYM
-1610 NVFGLAGTQ
+1610 SVFGLDSTQ
-1619 NIIKILP
+1619 NIVKILP
-1626 NDVYKIKSGNFEEQV
+1626 NDVYKIKYGSIEEQV
-1641 RILNVDSFNSRVR
+1641 KILNVDTNNSRLR
-1654 VQREVNGTIGTSYPV
+1654 VQRQVNGTIGTSYPV

-1676 SRKFLINGYGESGS
+1676 SRKFLIDGYSDPGS
-1690 RFNTQYYFD
+1690 RFNTQYYFN
-1699 PRESVGLGVGS
+1699 PKESVGLGVGS
-1710 TLNILNPGAGSTSM
+1710 TLSISNPGAGSTSI
-1724 FVGGDKIYLPHNT
+1724 FVGGDKIYLPNNT
-1737 LEINDKIY
+1737 LQVNDKIY
-1745 YDYDTGPIQVES
+1745 YDYDNGPIQVES

-1762 NLVKDKP
+1762 DLVKDRP

-1774 FPNGFV
+1774 FPNGYV

-1795 GLGSVTELLTFTS
+1795 GLGSATELLTFTS
-1808 HGAGDNHSFFTRYDD
+1808 HGSGVNHSFFTRYDD

-1828 VTTFEATFTTAKKH
+1828 ITTYEATFTTSQKH
-1842 NLIFDDEITT
+1842 NLLFNDEIVAD
-1852 NCRPNIEKTLQVFY
+1852 CRPNIEKTLQVFY

-1873 AIGKFD
+1873 AVGKFEFVHDD
-1879 IVHADINARFNTIT
+1879 IDVKFNTIT
-1893 INNHGLQNGQTLI
+1893 INNHGLRSGQTLI
-1906 LESDFPPGGLV
+1906 LESLAPPGGLS
-1917 DNGVYRVSVVNRNT
+1917 DNGVYRVSIVNKNT
-1931 IKLLET
+1931 IKLL
-1937 NNGGV
+1937 NQNDDGV
-1942 VDITNQSTGRLLVIN
+1942 VDITNQSTGRLLIVN
-1957 PPIQLIKDKTLVFD
+1957 PPIDLIKDKTIVFD

-1992 FFTDKELTHEFVSSE
+1992 FYTNKELTHEFLSSE
-2007 KGGEFNVTT
+2007 KDGNFSVTT
-2016 TGKLGV
+2016 EGRLGV
-2022 DLTAR
+2022 DLNAK
-2027 VKLKYDDDFPQQ
+2027 VKLKYDSHFPQR
-2039 LYYILQPLKNAQ
+2039 LYYVLKPLKTPQ
-2051 VPVSYSLSS
+2051 IPVAFSLSS
-2060 LDELNDNIIEFVDSP
+2060 LDRNNDNVINFVDSP
-2075 ISGNYNVRKPTDTT
+2075 ISGRFNIRKPTDTT

-2094 FEEPDSTNYVAGL
+2094 IDAPESNSYTSGL
-2107 ATITYSTISTTA
+2107 STITYSTISTTA

-2125 VSFVSKGANLIK
+2125 VSFISKGANLVK
-2137 LPLIEKVESESG
+2137 LPLIENVESESG
-2149 IDSIIFPRSKSI
+2149 VDSIIFPRSQSI

-2167 EIDDIG
+2167 AISDIG

-2185 AFTPTVY
+2185 AYTPTVY

-2198 SIGNID
+2198 SIGSID
-2204 VLNKG
+2204 VIEKG
-2209 TRYTVLPDLVLIDGY
+2209 TRYTILPDLILIDGY

-2234 RYVNED
+2234 RYVEED
-2240 GFRVDVI
+2240 GFRVDII

-2253 YDVEPRLLPINNSN
+2253 YDVEPRLLPVNNSN
-2267 GYKILT
+2267 GYKVLNIT
-2273 LSYDSGSKDATVILD
+2273 YDTGTKDATVILD

-2301 VGSQFMVE
+2301 EGAEFMIE
-2309 GVITKDPTNDEG
+2309 GVATKQPTIDEG

-2344 QVPSFTFNMGDFVT
+2344 QVPSFTFNMGDFVK
-2358 TTAGPGIFN
+2358 TTAGPGVYN
-2367 DLITSGRVIPE
+2367 DLVTSGRVIPK
-2378 SLFPT
+2378 SLFPV
-2383 FNVNRVANKY
+2383 FKVNRVANKY
-2393 FENEVITNG
+2393 FENETITNG
-2402 DTEDLV
+2402 TSEDLV

-2423 FPERYQVGDVIRGKT
+2423 FPERYQIGDVIRGKT

-2453 LTYELDASND
+2453 LTYEVGASNND
-2463 QRYKPYDRKGFLNEE
+2463 RYKPYDRRGFLNEE
-2478 TQRLHDSDYYQYFAY
+2478 TQRIHDSDYYQYFSY

-2519 FSELQV
+2519 FGELQIV
-2525 ISGDNQQLG
+2525 SDDDDQVGV
-2534 INSTGIPVDQNES
+2534 NSTGIAVDQNES

-2565 DIDMVTENNI
+2565 DIDLVTENNI
-2575 LNKMSDEIRFN
+2575 LNKTSDEIRFN

-2605 DVSDEFNS
+2605 DISDEFNS
-2613 NARPTAFA
+2613 NPRSTAFV

-2664 LTQYGRVETNNVHGY
+2664 ITQYGRVETNDVHGY
-2679 FDIGIFEDNGLLLF
+2679 FDIAVFEDNGLLLF
-2693 YPIEY
+2693 YPTEY
-2698 QFSDFNISGYQYAIS
+2698 RFTDFNISGYQYAIS
-2713 DTISGVATHYI
+2713 DSISGVATHYI

-2731 FAGIQTTMLPQGTSA
+2731 FAGIQTAMLPQGTST
-2746 STKIVGID
+2746 SSKIVGID

-2768 SDLQYYQYDEFNIVH
+2768 SDLQYFQYDEFNIVH
-2783 DGTDIHNI
+2783 DGTDIHNV
-2791 EFSTLATDNFASQ
+2791 EFSTLATNNFGSQ

-2809 IGTYQFAYNGNDLE
+2809 IGTYQFAYNGNDIE
-2823 VRLKPN
+2823 VKLTPN

-2834 FYDVTSTVVAISDT
+2834 DYDVTSTVVAISDT
-2848 SRTGVGSSQFNTTL
+2848 SRTAIGSSQFNTTL
-2862 TTVGLGTTTSISP
+2862 TTVGFGSTTSISP

-2883 QLLEF
+2883 QLAEF
-2888 DASYKGFN
+2888 DKSYKGFN

-2908 VQMSELVFT
+2908 VQMSELVLT

-2925 TEFGRVSNRGIFED
+2925 TEFGRVSNRGFFED

-2946 TYVTGGKARLEFVP
+2946 TYVDPSTKKARIEFVP

-2980 QLVDLGISESFYNYD
+2980 QLVDLGISDNYYNYE
-2995 NGRFSTLHGTYTGTE
+2995 NGRFSTLYGTYTGTE
-3010 NDIKRSFELRHQG
+3010 NDIKRSFELRHQN

-3033 TSLGT
+3033 TALGT
-3038 TVSTEEN
+3038 TVSTNEN
-3045 VLVLPNHFF
+3045 VLILPNHFF

-3062 TVPNDD
+3062 TVPNED

-3075 TTTIAGIGST
+3075 TTTISGIGST
-3085 DKLPTDLFVVKVNDS
+3085 DKLPTDLYVVKVNDS
-3100 KIKFADTAENALKF
+3100 KIKFADSAENALKF
-3114 NPVTLTLDSVGV
+3114 NPITLTLNSAGI

-3147 MMQSPIVGLA
+3147 MMQSPVVGLGV
-3157 ITTSVIEDISLDLT
+3157 TTSVVDDISLDLT

-3189 DDEVMLVETVGVGT
+3189 DDEIMLVETVGVGT
-3203 QDRIRVRRPWLGTE
+3203 QDKIRVRRPWMGTE

-3232 DYKIVGSTI
+3232 DYKITGSTI

-3287 RSGIVDEIEET
+3287 RSGIIDETEET
-3298 YSKNYIFDDIST
+3298 YTKNYIFDDLST
-3310 KFTGIRTSFD
+3310 KFTGIRTAFD
-3320 MTFNGADVVGL
+3320 MTFNGQDVVGL
-3331 STDNAIVLVKDV
+3331 STDNAIVLVKDI

-3387 DINVPNLPIG
+3387 DINVPNLPVG
-3397 GVIVNIGSTTGLGYQ
+3397 GVIVAVGSTNGLGYQ
-3412 PLVPAGGTATVSD
+3412 PLVAAGGTATIS
-3425 LGTIASISIG
+3425 GFGSITSISIG

-3449 GVKAVTPTSVD
+3449 NVIAQTSSDVSI
-3460 MIGFATA
+3460 IGYATA
-3467 LNGHITGVAVTSN
+3467 LDGHITGVA
-3480 KVFYAPRDIS
+3480 
-3490 DVTYNNLTGLT
+3490 
-3501 TVTTSSAHGLLNG
+3501 
-3514 QEVVVSGIAF
+3514 
-3524 TCDYS
+3524 
-3529 GAGPVNITNV
+3529 ITNPGTA
-3539 VYDNTTGI
+3539 Y
-3547 MTVTTSGA
+3547 TS
-3555 HNLQTTGQRS
+3555 
-3565 DVLLTGIAM
+3565 
-3574 TCGLDGGAS
+3574 
-3583 THVYPRTTDPYY
+3583 
-3595 CGSRVTAVNSSTEF
+3595 
-3609 ETNVGVSTVPTFYQS
+3609 TNP
-3624 GGVAQPVIIA
+3624 PLI
-3634 PRSSNNSDSKVDSA
+3634 R
-3648 FHGTRVTRIL
+3648 
-3658 DNTSFEINTGI
+3658 
-3669 STREH
+3669 
-3674 FYARCGKVNKP
+3674 
-3685 IQIVFDSPLSYT
+3685 FDSPLSYT
-3697 DIPLIYSSDSPNEG
+3697 DIPLIYSSDSPQQG

-3761 KTYDEFQITVNQTHS
+3761 KTFDEFQITVNETHS
-3776 DEFNSWSVGQ
+3776 DEFNSWSLGQ

-3791 SLDDQFDGI
+3791 SLDEQFDGF

-3835 VLQVPNQAYTFKGG
+3835 VLQIPNQAYTFKGG
-3849 SLIIFAEPIPEDY
+3849 SLLIFAEPIPKDY
-3862 TSRIIFF
+3862 TSRIIFY
-3869 RGTRDVDVEEIDIV
+3869 RGTRDVDVEEVDIV
-3883 EPIEVGDKVRIM
+3883 EPIEVGDKVKIM
-3895 SDIAFQSENKRT
+3895 SDVVFQTEDKRT

-3940 KQTEDLF
+3940 KQTEDVF
-3947 INGAYVGKDRRLY
+3947 INGDPVGKDRRLY

-3973 VGVDTT
+3973 VGIDTT

-3984 ATSTFFDNRKENLAG
+3984 AVSTFFDNTKENLAE

-4006 IVSQDETATGIISA
+4006 IISQEETRTGIVSA
-4020 VVSGVGS
+4020 VVSGIGS
-4027 VTNITI
+4027 VINLTI
-4033 ANAGVGY
+4033 ANAGTGY
-4040 TFAPQIAI
+4040 TFAPQIAV
-4048 GPPAPGGTQATATC
+4048 GPPSPGGTQATATC
-4062 TVSNGSINT
+4062 TISNGSIDV

-4077 GLGYTGGTPAIN
+4077 GLGYTGTQLPAVN
-4089 VEPPKVYIEPIRQV
+4089 VEPPRVELEAIRQV
-4103 EYDGDYGNIV
+4103 EYDGDYGTIV

-4121 VGSTALE
+4121 VGSTAVE
-4128 LSLHIPRD
+4128 LSLYIPHD
-4136 SFIRDLGI
+4136 SFIRDIGI
-4144 NPGGITTEGI
+4144 NPGGMATEGI
-4154 TGLVTSYYFTA
+4154 TGLVTSYYFTV
-4165 SRTNVGNGVT
+4165 SRTNTGTGLT
-4175 AFYNDGNTLSISTDK
+4175 TLYNDGSVLGITTEN

-4199 IDRTTESVPGI
+4199 IDRITETVPGV
-4210 GVTDIVKITTLVEY
+4210 GVTDVVKVTSLVEG
-4224 PIDLAENLG
+4224 PLGLSQELA
-4233 TFDNDS
+4233 TFDNNIK
-4239 ETFDSTELT
+4239 TWDSTDFTL
-4248 FDNAGEDNGY
+4248 DSVAPDNGF
-4258 FGNFSWGRINWHPTK
+4258 FGIFSWGRINWHPTK
-4273 SRKQPLEF
+4273 SRKEPLEF
-4281 TSYHETGFAG
+4281 NSYHQSGFAG
-4291 INTSPFVRR
+4291 IITSPFVRR
-4300 TFPLR
+4300 TWHLR
-4305 TKLYTQY
+4305 SKLYTQY

>member
-11 VLESQI
+11 VLENQI

-22 DEFPLFKEFL
+22 DEFPLFKDFL
-32 RRYQESNEIPGA
+32 RQYQESNEIPGA

-54 YVDLDAILLTPRSTR
+54 YVNLDNILLTPRE
-69 ITSNDDIGYED
+69 TSIVLPVGGSRLDYDDD
-80 TVIPVESTAGFPY
+80 VIPVESTSGYPY
-93 AFGLLSLG
+93 AFGLLG
-101 TVDDEYEIVT
+101 IGNVEYEDEYEIVT
-111 YTSKTDT
+111 YTSKTET
-118 EFRGVVR
+118 EFKGVIR
-125 GFRGLTEIGDELVFE
+125 GFNGITEFGDELTFKNT
-140 ESAKL
+140 SKR
-145 EHFDGTT
+145 EHFDGTI
-152 VVNLSALFLD
+152 VHNLSALFLD
-162 EFFKKLKA
+162 EFFKKLKS

-191 KNVGDFYRSKGT
+191 KHVSDFYRSKGT
-203 KKAYEILFKALYNKP
+203 KNSFEILFKALYNKS
-218 VNVIIPSDYV
+218 VDVIIPSDYV
-228 FESSSSSNRKTRDLV
+228 FEPSSSSNRKTRDLV
-243 LYSDDQTTDFSETL
+243 LYSDDQTTDFTDII

-262 KQPEED
+262 KQPESD
-268 AISDPDQLSA
+268 AISDPDELTA
-278 YGTVTNVERIERN
+278 YGTITNVERIERN

-304 DKDISVD
+304 DKDITVD

-325 VIEDFIG
+325 VIEDFVG
-332 VNDEWPEFLQV
+332 TADEWPEFLQV
-343 DSTLSFEESGT
+343 DSTLSFEDSGS
-354 LDVYNVIN
+354 LDVYNVAN
-362 NEFVVEEISYSGKT
+362 NEFIVEQLSYSGKT
-376 VNEFFDISD
+376 VNEFFEVSD
-385 GEFDI
+385 VEFDI
-390 TRGTL
+390 PRGTL
-395 LSSRRYAYVDI
+395 VSSRRYAYIDI

-421 GITPDESSY
+421 GIKPDESSY
-430 FEQDDPIKFNTLG
+430 FEQGDPIKFNTLG
-443 LREESTKYNDWTNN
+443 LRERTGKYNNWTYNA
-457 HTATYNISNLE
+457 TGTYNISNLE
-468 LLSATNRTYRCNVDG
+468 LLSSINKTYRCDVDG
-483 EFDLVN
+483 NFDLT
-489 SDKFFLIDNTN
+489 SFDKFFLIDNNN
-500 TSYNIFISARESI
+500 TSYNIFVSARESI
-513 SEYILTSDSLI
+513 NQYIITAESLV
-524 DLTPPKSFVIE
+524 DLTAPKSFVIE
-535 RKLNKAHFTFFPEAN
+535 RKLNKANFIFFPEAN
-550 NYVSDVQNVYRPDS
+550 NYVTDVQNIYRPDS

-575 LPNYGNSALSTN
+575 LPNYGNSRLSTN
-587 DKRITFSAN
+587 DKRIQFSLN
-596 IATDLTGNKTIKI
+596 ISNDLTGNKEIKVGQDSNPTTAEI
-609 GKDGTPS
+609 
-616 TPEVN
+616 N

-630 IYSEEDDDNRLK
+630 IYSEDDDSNRLN
-642 TFDGD
+642 TFDSSG
-647 SNIID
+647 NLIP
-652 LPNGRYYVTVVDTK
+652 LPNGRYYVTVVDSK
-666 TIKLSTS
+666 TVKLSTS
-673 LNRVYTQDY
+673 LNRVYTKDY
-682 LSIVGNVTDTTFFYS
+682 LSLTGNVTDAIFYYS

-707 IDEPFVLKSK
+707 ISEPFVLKSK
-717 RLVKKIIP
+717 RLVKKIEQ
-725 PVDQSNPVETIP
+725 PVDQSNPVETVP

-764 ALEILSSGED
+764 FVEILSGGED
-774 YDIINPPTLE
+774 YDVINPPALE
-784 IFDGESAD
+784 FFDGENAD
-792 GANNGGIGATGNFV
+792 GINNGGIGATGNFV
-806 IQGSVRELKVL
+806 VQGSIRELKVL
-817 GGGYNYVNDP
+817 GGGYNYLNDP
-827 TIKVTGGNGTSCDVS
+827 TVKVTGGNGTSCDVS
-842 PVMES
+842 PIMET

-860 NVGISSNTIITL
+860 NVGVSTDTIITL
-872 EDHVFSPGERVIYN
+872 EDHLFSPGERVIYN
-886 CELNAQEIGGLKN
+886 CELNDQEIGGLKN
-899 KAIYFV
+899 KAIYYV
-905 GVIDNTSFTLHNSV
+905 GIVGNTSFTLHNSEI
-919 VDAKNGVEAIDLID
+919 DAKNNLKAIDLTE

-950 SALNVNYSSEDFT
+950 SGLNVNYSSDDFT
-963 FKKVSYDP
+963 YRKVSYDP
-971 SVISAPIDY
+971 SVITSPINY

-985 NLPKHGF
+985 NLPNHGF
-992 NNGELITYD
+992 NSGELITYE
-1001 STSTPIAG
+1001 STNTPIAG

-1015 YYVTKVDDNNFRL
+1015 YYVSRVDNNNFRL
-1028 SSIGIGTLSKNFYY
+1028 SSIGIGTLSKDYY
-1042 NQGTYVDLTTAGV
+1042 FNQRTFVELTTEGS
-1055 GRQYFR
+1055 GKQYFR
-1061 YPNIEINVT
+1061 YPNIEINIT
-1070 PSGNDPF
+1070 PSSNDTK

-1086 VRGKI
+1086 VRGEI

-1104 CTNIFNYERQPD
+1104 CTNIFNYERQPN

-1162 FGAELIPIIDDDGR
+1162 FGAELIPIIDNDGR

-1191 ATEIEIV
+1191 STEIEVV

-1203 AKFKAKIVRWNV
+1203 SKFKAKIIRWNV

-1239 ISNNEADE
+1239 ISNREADE
-1247 YGLIQYAHC
+1247 YGLLQYSHC

-1264 TVYNKKI
+1264 NIYNKKVV
-1271 INGRTTFNPDL
+1271 NGRTTFNPDL
-1282 VLDNLNRETESTLH
+1282 VLDNLNRETDSTLH
-1296 SPILG
+1296 SPIIG

-1315 SNSDGS
+1315 TNSDGS
-1321 GGVQR
+1321 GGIKR

-1341 VTVYPLG
+1341 VTIYPLG

-1358 DGDLDAFNGRFCVTP
+1358 DGDLDQFNGRFCLTP

-1380 AYFTT
+1380 AYFAT

-1406 ERFKSTPIEFNFDAS
+1406 EKFKSKPIEFNFNS
-1421 VNQGS
+1421 SINQAS
-1426 FFNEEDDITS
+1426 FFSEESDLTS
-1436 ENYKKLGLLRNITP
+1436 KTYKTEGLLRNITP
-1450 QNAST
+1450 QNVST
-1455 EFGSYKYV
+1455 EFGQYKYL
-1463 FNPTE
+1463 FNPTS

-1484 DSLVLFAG
+1484 DDLLVFAG
-1492 GKDFKVGDKIVFSE
+1492 GKDFKVGDKVIFSE
-1506 SGGNTKRPLGRVV
+1506 SGGNTKRPLARIS
-1519 SISGT
+1519 SIGGT
-1524 DVSSVSVATSSMTN
+1524 SVTNVSVATSSIVN
-1538 VEIVSNPQTGN
+1538 VEIVSNPQTRN

-1562 GPGRVDDLANGDEFG
+1562 GPGRIDDLSSGTEIG
-1577 AELIVVTR
+1577 VELIAVTR
-1585 DLELSGIGTGTII
+1585 DLELSGIGTGTVI
-1598 DVPGVTGLVTYM
+1598 DTPSVTGIVTYM
-1610 NVFGLAGTQ
+1610 NVFGLDSTQ
-1619 NIIKILP
+1619 NVIKILP
-1626 NDVYKIKSGNFEEQV
+1626 NDIYKIEYGNFEEQIK
-1641 RILNVDSFNSRVR
+1641 ILNIDTQNSRLR

-1669 GTALSEH
+1669 GTALSEYT
-1676 SRKFLINGYGESGS
+1676 RKFLINDFAESGS

-1699 PRESVGLGVGS
+1699 PRESVGLGIGS
-1710 TLNILNPGAGSTSM
+1710 TLDILNPGAGSASR
-1724 FVGGDKIYLPHNT
+1724 FVTGDRIYIPNNT
-1737 LEINDKIY
+1737 LQVNDKIY
-1745 YDYDTGPIQVES
+1745 YDYTSGPVTVES

-1762 NLVKDKP
+1762 NLIKDRP

-1808 HGAGDNHSFFTRYDD
+1808 HGSGDNHSFFTRYDD

-1828 VTTFEATFTTAKKH
+1828 ITTYEATFTTSEKH

-1852 NCRPNIEKTLQVFY
+1852 DCRPNIEKTLQVFY
-1866 NEENNKF
+1866 NQTNNKF
-1873 AIGKFD
+1873 AVGKFD
-1879 IVHADINARFNTIT
+1879 FVHDDINAEFNTIT
-1893 INNHGLQNGQTLI
+1893 INNHGLNSNQSLI
-1906 LESDFPPGGLV
+1906 LESITPPGGLAN
-1917 DNGVYRVSVVNRNT
+1917 NGVYKVNVVNKNT
-1931 IKLLET
+1931 IKLLEP
-1937 NNGGV
+1937 NNGGIV
-1942 VDITNQSTGRLLVIN
+1942 NITNQSTGRLLVVN
-1957 PPIQLIKDKTLVFD
+1957 PPIKLVKDKTLVFD

-1981 NNIRYSAFELK
+1981 NNIRYSAFNLK
-1992 FFTDKELTHEFVSSE
+1992 FFTDKELTHEFLSSE
-2007 KGGEFNVTT
+2007 KGRDFSVTT
-2016 TGKLGV
+2016 TGRLGV

-2027 VKLKYDDDFPQQ
+2027 VNLKYDGHFPQK
-2039 LYYILQPLKNAQ
+2039 LYYILQPVKNAQ
-2051 VPVSYSLSS
+2051 VPVAYSLIS
-2060 LDELNDNIIEFVDSP
+2060 LDTDNLNIVEFVDSP
-2075 ISGNYNVRKPTDTT
+2075 ISGNFNVRKPTDTT

-2094 FEEPDSTNYVAGL
+2094 FDAPDSNSYVAGL

-2125 VSFVSKGANLIK
+2125 VSFISKGSNLIK

-2149 IDSIIFPRSKSI
+2149 VDSIVFPRSNTI
-2161 GISKNI
+2161 GISKDI

-2173 FDFPSDTTLRPR
+2173 FEFPSDNTLRPR
-2185 AFTPTVY
+2185 AYTPTIY

-2204 VLNKG
+2204 VIEKG
-2209 TRYTVLPDLVLIDGY
+2209 TRYTILPDLVLIDGY

-2229 DDVDL
+2229 EDVDL

-2240 GFRVDVI
+2240 GFKVQVI

-2273 LSYDSGSKDATVILD
+2273 MKYDSGTKDVEVTLD

-2301 VGSQFMVE
+2301 VGSQFMIE
-2309 GVITKDPTNDEG
+2309 GVVTRSPSTDEG
-2321 YNSADYNYKKLF
+2321 YNSSDYGYKKLF
-2333 TVKTAD
+2333 TVKTQD

-2344 QVPSFTFNMGDFVT
+2344 QIPSFTFNMGDFVK
-2358 TTAGPGIFN
+2358 TTAGPGVFN
-2367 DLITSGRVIPE
+2367 DLVTSGRVIPE

-2383 FNVNRVANKY
+2383 FKVNRIANKY

-2402 DTEDLV
+2402 VSEDLV

-2423 FPERYQVGDVIRGKT
+2423 FPERYNIGDVIRGKT

-2453 LTYELDASND
+2453 LTYVYDSSNSD
-2463 QRYKPYDRKGFLNEE
+2463 RYKPYDRKGYLNEE
-2478 TQRLHDSDYYQYFAY
+2478 TQRLHDSDYYQYFSY

-2498 VGISSWKEPVES
+2498 VGIGSWKEPIES
-2510 LAHPAGFKK
+2510 LAHPGGFKK

-2525 ISGDNQQLG
+2525 ISDNDDQIG
-2534 INSTGIPVDQNES
+2534 INSSGISADQNNS
-2547 GFIGISDFT
+2547 GFLGISDFT

-2565 DIDMVTENNI
+2565 DIDLVTENNI
-2575 LNKMSDEIRFN
+2575 LNKISDEIRFN

-2605 DVSDEFNS
+2605 DISEEFNS
-2613 NARPTAFA
+2613 NPRATAFSM
-2621 TVDTFSLRK
+2621 VDTFSLRK

-2664 LTQYGRVETNNVHGY
+2664 ITQYGRVETNDIHGY
-2679 FDIGIFEDNGLLLF
+2679 FDIGVFEDNGLLLF
-2693 YPIEY
+2693 YPIEPK
-2698 QFSDFNISGYQYAIS
+2698 FTDFNISGYQYTIS
-2713 DTISGVATHYI
+2713 DSISGVATHYI
-2724 GNSDSIG
+2724 SGHSDSIG
-2731 FAGIQTTMLPQGTSA
+2731 FAGVQTALLPQGTST

-2754 SSYRSAKVLVTLES
+2754 SSYTSAKVLVTLES
-2768 SDLQYYQYDEFNIVH
+2768 SDLQYFQYDEFNIVH

-2809 IGTYQFAYNGNDLE
+2809 LGTYQFEYNGNDLE
-2823 VRLKPN
+2823 VKLTPN

-2834 FYDVTSTVVAISDT
+2834 NYDVTSTVVAISDT
-2848 SRTGVGSSQFNTTL
+2848 SRTGTGSSQFNTTL
-2862 TTVGLGTTTSISP
+2862 TTVGLGSTTSVSP

-2888 DASYKGFN
+2888 DTSYKGFN

-2917 HNETDSYI
+2917 HNETDAYI

-2946 TYVTGGKARLEFVP
+2946 TYVDPSTKKARLEFVP

-2980 QLVDLGISESFYNYD
+2980 QLVDLGISENYYEYE
-2995 NGRFSTLHGTYTGTE
+2995 NGKFSTLHGTYTGTQ

-3028 RVFDS
+3028 RTFDS
-3033 TSLGT
+3033 SALGT
-3038 TVSTEEN
+3038 TVSTDEN
-3045 VLVLPNHFF
+3045 VLILPNHFF
-3054 VTGELVHY
+3054 VSGELVNY
-3062 TVPNDD
+3062 TVPSEDD
-3068 DVRVGIA
+3068 IRIGID
-3075 TTTIAGIGST
+3075 TTTIVGIGTT
-3085 DKLPTDLFVVKVNDS
+3085 DKLPTDLYVVKVNDS
-3100 KIKFADTAENALKF
+3100 KIKFADSAENALKF
-3114 NPVTLTLDSVGV
+3114 NPVTLTLNSVGV
-3126 GTQHKITATNKDA
+3126 GTLHKITATNKDA
-3139 KGVFTIDN
+3139 KGIFTIDN
-3147 MMQSPIVGLA
+3147 MMQSPVVGLA
-3157 ITTSVIEDISLDLT
+3157 VTTSVVEDVSLDLT
-3171 LINTAG
+3171 LINTVG
-3177 ITSIFANDIIEI
+3177 ITSFFAADVIQI
-3189 DDEVMLVETVGVGT
+3189 DDEVMLIETVGVGT
-3203 QDRIRVRRPWLGTE
+3203 QDKIRVRRPWLGTE

-3232 DYKIVGSTI
+3232 DYKIVGSVI

-3246 PYGKVPVTVDVNQ
+3246 PYGKVPITVDVNQ
-3259 FGVPFVDPS
+3259 YGVPFVDPS
-3268 DRDFTGITTNSY
+3268 ERDYTGITTNSY

-3287 RSGIVDEIEET
+3287 RSGIVDESEET
-3298 YSKNYIFDDIST
+3298 YTKNYIFDDIST

-3320 MTFNGADVVGL
+3320 MKFNGQDVVGL
-3331 STDNAIVLVKDV
+3331 STDNAVVLVKDI

-3353 SIAGN
+3353 SISGN

-3373 GSISSDDFTAADGQ
+3373 GSISSDDFTATDGQ
-3387 DINVPNLPIG
+3387 DINVPNLPVG
-3397 GVIVNIGSTTGLGYQ
+3397 GVIVNIGSTTGLAYQ
-3412 PLVPAGGTATVSD
+3412 PLVAAGATATISGLGSITAVS
-3425 LGTIASISIG
+3425 IA

-3449 GVKAVTPTSVD
+3449 NVLAQTPSDVSI
-3460 MIGFATA
+3460 IGYATA
-3467 LNGHITGVAVTSN
+3467 LNGHITGVA
-3480 KVFYAPRDIS
+3480 
-3490 DVTYNNLTGLT
+3490 
-3501 TVTTSSAHGLLNG
+3501 
-3514 QEVVVSGIAF
+3514 
-3524 TCDYS
+3524 
-3529 GAGPVNITNV
+3529 ITNAGTA
-3539 VYDNTTGI
+3539 Y
-3547 MTVTTSGA
+3547 TS
-3555 HNLQTTGQRS
+3555 
-3565 DVLLTGIAM
+3565 
-3574 TCGLDGGAS
+3574 
-3583 THVYPRTTDPYY
+3583 
-3595 CGSRVTAVNSSTEF
+3595 
-3609 ETNVGVSTVPTFYQS
+3609 TNP
-3624 GGVAQPVIIA
+3624 PLI
-3634 PRSSNNSDSKVDSA
+3634 R
-3648 FHGTRVTRIL
+3648 
-3658 DNTSFEINTGI
+3658 
-3669 STREH
+3669 
-3674 FYARCGKVNKP
+3674 
-3685 IQIVFDSPLSYT
+3685 FDSPLSYT

-3711 IGRTASIDMFIS
+3711 IGRTASIDMFVS
-3723 RDTTVGEFKFNN
+3723 RDTTIGEFKFNN

-3747 VAIGGTTGIPTDTS
+3747 VAIGGSTGIPTDTS
-3761 KTYDEFQITVNQTHS
+3761 KTFEEFQITVNETHS
-3776 DEFNSWSVGQ
+3776 DEFNSWSLGQ

-3791 SLDDQFDGI
+3791 SLDDQFNGI
-3800 RRVFP
+3800 TRVFP

-3835 VLQVPNQAYTFKGG
+3835 VLQIPNQAYTFKGG
-3849 SLIIFAEPIPEDY
+3849 SLIIFAEPIPEEY
-3862 TSRIIFF
+3862 TSRILFY
-3869 RGTRDVDVEEIDIV
+3869 RGTRDVDVEEVDIV
-3883 EPIEVGDKVRIM
+3883 EPIEVGDKVKIM
-3895 SDIAFQSENKRT
+3895 SDVAFQTENKRT
-3907 VEDILSSDILLT
+3907 VEDILSSDIILT

-3947 INGAYVGKDRRLY
+3947 INGEYVGKDRTLY

-3984 ATSTFFDNRKENLAG
+3984 ATSTFFDNNKENLAS

-4006 IVSQDETATGIISA
+4006 IVSQDEARTGIVSA
-4020 VVSGVGS
+4020 VVSGIGS
-4027 VTNITI
+4027 ITIITI
-4033 ANAGVGY
+4033 ANVGTGY
-4040 TFAPQIAI
+4040 TFAPQISV
-4048 GPPAPGGTQATATC
+4048 GPPSSGGTQATATC
-4062 TVSNGSINT
+4062 TISNGSINT
-4071 ITITNN
+4071 VTVTNS
-4077 GLGYTGGTPAIN
+4077 GLGYTGTQLPSVN

-4103 EYDGDYGNIV
+4103 EYNGDYGSIV
-4113 SVANTNVG
+4113 SVANTTVG

-4165 SRTNVGNGVT
+4165 SRTNVGNGIT
-4175 AFYNDGNTLSISTDK
+4175 AFYNDGSTLSISTDK

-4199 IDRTTESVPGI
+4199 IDRTTESIPGI
-4210 GVTDIVKITTLVEY
+4210 GVTNIVKITTLVES

-4233 TFDNDS
+4233 TFDNDQ
-4239 ETFDSTELT
+4239 ETFDSTILT
-4248 FDNAGEDNGY
+4248 LDNDGEDNGY

-4273 SRKQPLEF
+4273 SRKEPLEF
-4281 TSYHETGFAG
+4281 TSYHESGVAG
-4291 INTSPFVRR
+4291 ISTSPFVRR
-4300 TFPLR
+4300 TFHLR
-4305 TKLYTQY
+4305 SKLYTQY